1 MALHRHQTVELTQG
15 NSKYCNVKIIACI
28 NYGSKNYYFNDGSPS
43 ALYYLKC
50 VICLDLYE
58 KHTLLLKLL
67 MEVFLIYLLLEIF
80 LFDEILDLCL
90 VFVL

>member
-1 MALHRHQTVELTQG
+1 MG
-15 NSKYCNVKIIACI
+15 
-28 NYGSKNYYFNDGSPS
+28 
-43 ALYYLKC
+43 
-50 VICLDLYE
+50 CLDLYE